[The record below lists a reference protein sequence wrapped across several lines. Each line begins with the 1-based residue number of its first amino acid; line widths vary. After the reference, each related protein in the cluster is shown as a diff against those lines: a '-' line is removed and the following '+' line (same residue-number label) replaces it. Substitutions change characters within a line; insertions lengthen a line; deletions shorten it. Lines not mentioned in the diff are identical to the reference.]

1 MMLGKIL
8 LYAVTY
14 FGLFTASLFFI
25 IFLQQR
31 KQLKNPK
38 PTRLPSVTIVVPA
51 YNEEDTVA
59 KTIKSLLNIG
69 YPKEKLE
76 IMVVDDGSTDGTYK
90 LAKKFE
96 KDGVKV
102 FTKPNTGKGNSLNF
116 ALKKAKG
123 ELFGALDADSFATKG
138 CLNKMVAYFENPK
151 VMAVTPS
158 LKIYKPK
165 GLLQRVQSIEYLV
178 GIYLRKIFGMI
189 GSIHVTP
196 GPLTIYRK
204 SFFDKYGG
212 YDGNNITE
220 DIEIALR
227 IQSKRFIIENAVDAN
242 VYTVGPDNFSD
253 LTKQRRRW
261 YLGFI
266 NNVQRYKEL
275 FNPSYGN
282 LGLFI
287 LPGSFLSVILVVF
300 VCIYTL
306 YKLFST
312 LKENISNYIAIR
324 FDIWPLLKIDLDFFK
339 LNLSPLMVLSIISI
353 IIGITIILLAKKWS
367 NEKPS
372 MKFSYILY
380 IFVYWFIFA
389 YWWVVAGIYK
399 ITKKKIVWGKKVVD
413 Q

>member
-1 MMLGKIL
+1 MLGKIL
-8 LYAVTY
+8 LYIVTY
-14 FGLFTASLFFI
+14 FGLFTATFFFI

-31 KQLKNPK
+31 NELKNPK
-38 PTRLPSVTIVVPA
+38 SKRFPSVTITVPA
-51 YNEEDTVA
+51 YNEENTVA
-59 KTIKSLLNIG
+59 KTIKSLLEID

-76 IMVVDDGSTDGTYK
+76 IIVVDDGSTDRTYK
-90 LAKKFE
+90 IAKRFE
-96 KDGVKV
+96 KNGVKV

-116 ALKKAKG
+116 ALEEAKG
-123 ELFGALDADSFATKG
+123 EFFGALDADSFATKG
-138 CLNKMVAYFENPK
+138 CLKKMIAYFENSR

-158 LKIYKPK
+158 LKIYNPK
-165 GLLQRVQSIEYLV
+165 GFLQRIQSVEYLV
-178 GIYLRKIFGMI
+178 GVYMRKIFGMI

-212 YDGNNITE
+212 YDGSNITE

-227 IQSKRFIIENAVDAN
+227 IQSKRFLIENAVDAN

-266 NNVQRYKEL
+266 NNVQKYKKL
-275 FNPSYGN
+275 FHPSYGN

-287 LPGSFLSVILVVF
+287 LPGSFISVILAIF
-300 VCIYTL
+300 VCVYTI

-312 LKENISNYIAIR
+312 FKQNISNYFAIK
-324 FDIWPLLKIDLDFFK
+324 FDIWPMLKFDFDFFK
-339 LNLSPLMVLSIISI
+339 LNLSPLVILSVVSL
-353 IIGITIILLAKKWS
+353 IIGVTIITLAKRWS
-367 NEKPS
+367 NEKPNV
-372 MKFSYILY
+372 KVSYILY
-380 IFVYWFIFA
+380 LILYWFVFA
-389 YWWVVAGIYK
+389 YWWVAAGIYK
-399 ITKKKIVWGKKVVD
+399 ITKKKIVWGKNEVE